1 MCFTSCSGL
10 RWWTVQGCEQ
20 NQDQCTTTK
29 MHCSPVKQWLVMVPS
44 SPYHTLPYHTLLYL
58 PHHTF
63 PCPTITYHTLPYHT
77 NLTTLQH
84 GMAYR
89 GNGNGSQ
96 QSQCLGTDLSLT
108 PLPYISPPP
117 TSSLHSPVKWTF
129 CDFQSSIHT
138 LFYTLRQSVWICNI
152 SFFGRGAAVNCF
164 SGEAPCPI
172 CPGLPGRL
180 LEGDPVTRFCIS
192 ILFGGYFF

>member
-1 MCFTSCSGL
+1 MPWVLLPRLEYLHFEEYVRAVCFTSFLFHAVMELMAKVTQRKSRIVKQTKAVCFTNCSGL
-10 RWWTVQGCEQ
+10 QWWTVQGCEQ
-20 NQDQCTTTK
+20 NQDQCTATK

-63 PCPTITYHTLPYHT
+63 PYHTITYHTLPYHT

-96 QSQCLGTDLSLT
+96 QSQCLGTDLSLN
-108 PLPYISPPP
+108 PLPYIS
-117 TSSLHSPVKWTF
+117 TLHRSSL
-129 CDFQSSIHT
+129 
-138 LFYTLRQSVWICNI
+138 RQCM
-152 SFFGRGAAVNCF
+152 
-164 SGEAPCPI
+164 
-172 CPGLPGRL
+172 LKL
-180 LEGDPVTRFCIS
+180 
-192 ILFGGYFF
+192 IL